1 MFQISEVQE
10 SPVFNGGRSFL
21 ALRPT
26 GSSFGGMVAL
36 EIARQ
41 TTFRGLVLIGSCQSF
56 DAVSGLLRP

>member
-1 MFQISEVQE
+1 MLLTVGG
-10 SPVFNGGRSFL
+10 VFW
-21 ALRPT
+21 PY
-26 GSSFGGMVAL
+26 GMVAL